1 MEPGL
6 QPAAQLA
13 IEAGEA
19 GDWPPRSARGIRLVC
34 RLGVSLGFVEELPE
48 LQQPWPLGGYGC

>member
-19 GDWPPRSARGIRLVC
+19 GDGPPRSARGIRLVC
-34 RLGVSLGFVEELPE
+34 RLGVSLGFVERAAIGI
-48 LQQPWPLGGYGC
+48 QQRSDSQA